1 MPIPAT
7 QVTKAPVTKP
17 KVPKSVI
24 LGEASPAASMILP
37 NAYKIKGMLTGPSGT
52 GKTQSAATLPGR
64 LLFIDYD
71 GRSETLA
78 GLSNIEI
85 LNCYDAD
92 PKSPMAWIRAE
103 DIKKEIWSQ
112 VRNKT
117 FPYDG
122 VIEDGLSQMLR
133 YCMNWS
139 LLLDSKRGLGGSPAK
154 QHYMPQMK
162 NVADHVLSLKSLPLH
177 YLLTAHLEIIED
189 EEMGGLK
196 FLPKA
201 TGKMRT
207 EIPGWFNEC
216 YFCRRDPDKNG
227 KLRYYWVTAGAG
239 RWDFLKSTLNQLGKW
254 WEDPIEINFSK
265 KEVGFTDLLGRR
277 FTKE

>member
-1 MPIPAT
+1 MSLPPKL
-7 QVTKAPVTKP
+7 TKPVVPKP
-17 KVPKSVI
+17 KVPKSSI
-24 LGEASPAASMILP
+24 LESARPASNLVLP
-37 NAYKIKGMLTGPSGT
+37 EAYKIKGMLTGPSGT

-64 LLFIDYD
+64 LLFVDYD

-78 GLSNIEI
+78 GLPNVDI
-85 LNCYDAD
+85 LDCYDSD
-92 PKSPMAWIRAE
+92 PKSPKAWMKAE

-112 VRNKT
+112 VRTGT

-122 VIEDGLSQMLR
+122 VVEDGLTQMLR

-216 YFCRRDPDKNG
+216 YYCNREKDKNG
-227 KLRYYWVTAGAG
+227 KLRYYWLTAGAG

-254 WEDPIEINFSK
+254 WEDPIEIDFSK
-265 KEVGFTDLLGRR
+265 KEVGFADLLGRR
-277 FTKE
+277 FK